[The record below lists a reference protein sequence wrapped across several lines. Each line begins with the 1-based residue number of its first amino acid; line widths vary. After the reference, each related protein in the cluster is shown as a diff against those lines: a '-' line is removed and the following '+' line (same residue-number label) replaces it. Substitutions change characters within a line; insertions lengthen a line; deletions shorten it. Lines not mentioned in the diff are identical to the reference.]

1 MNKSKFLK
9 RPLAALLAIL
19 MVVALV
25 PMSAFAADDD
35 TTAPAAPEYTV
46 VVNNREAAFKDGG
59 FDATVYSTYILSV
72 ALYGLPEGVKVDLLT
87 KNGNVVPLTS
97 TTAVDLKQEATLVSE
112 TERTSLYNITLR
124 ETKGGESKEYTLA
137 VTVENVVP
145 VDNVDIK
152 SVRAEEG
159 DVIDSIIGKDEITL
173 ILPLG
178 YTKDDV
184 KTENAADLTAAAFV
198 PANYNAT
205 VTLAGDEGSITVK
218 AADNSSKTYKI
229 NYTHETGFT
238 SFTVPN
244 QVGETEMSDD
254 GLTISIKVP
263 KGSDLTK
270 IVPTWTTAENVREVR
285 SKNAHVAPTQG
296 AAATKTREL
305 TSAITKTQGIYGVR
319 SGRGEYDF
327 TSNPITFFVETK
339 ATSEMNP
346 ATAAAVQVSV
356 TKTDK
361 YVGTGIKNFTVT
373 VKKENGVKVPL
384 ATIYNVTANN
394 TVYLPAG
401 YSFLAEDEIEVE
413 VNVDEA
419 AVPTVVS
426 QNNPAVIRDDTNAA
440 ANKYVFKNVRTNG
453 RMFTMQVKAED
464 ENVAPANYRVNLI
477 AASSSQAD
485 LSNNSGLRFQI
496 GGDDGSSMAAT
507 FDRQNVTDGQY
518 DMTIKVPYGTLKKA
532 VAGYACSINGAGS
545 NDAIVDI
552 YQGGVSGNT
561 ATADFSKIDKTALAS
576 LVSSD
581 TTLIADDTWNGA
593 KVGLQFSDSANKK
606 VQFVLFKSSTEK
618 KLLGNAK
625 TPSNV
630 HEGKQEDGINNNT
643 TITFGGGVGNVVLN
657 YGNGTWTYED
667 YLFHDGT
674 NAWKKFVRDE
684 DANLPVLYADDSEAI
699 RIIDTGLICNI
710 SENPYKVDNTNTW
723 DFGKQAVY
731 ALVSPGASAY
741 YNWNNEDGTGNVKPI
756 QSSITTFGDI
766 WNNCAVAY
774 PGTKGV
780 ISIHVEQNETK
791 KDYRIKLVEEDPRTG
806 NKIIEPATIA
816 DDNVIGE
823 GKEFVGTPV
832 EKGGNDSL
840 LKVGVDYEWKNTAAS
855 IPTTTYIYN
864 GLKISDGAKA
874 YIVAGAS
881 SGSYK
886 LVEVKTDG
894 DTTNEATST
903 YGSLNNKKIKA
914 QSDVE
919 ALDVATSSDI
929 VDNGRTPVVKS
940 LKEKI
945 YVISEAEYA
954 RLTASGN
961 ADAAFVTSTT
971 LADADLTKLA
981 SYAHV
986 YNVYYERGTANNQAQ
1001 LLTVG
1006 SSTPGVRAT
1015 LDYTKTVNVRVP
1027 NSFNWS
1033 TYRDNGEC
1041 DFTIDFTVS
1050 DGASLSDNAYGT
1062 WATGKT
1068 NFFVKD
1074 SELYVFDKLTGRKT
1088 QITNKG
1094 KYEPQAAMLTVTSQN
1109 GKVTNTYPFRLTIA
1123 QPESNN
1129 KLKKVVVGETEAA
1142 INGSDVTVTL
1152 PAGSELKAQDV
1163 FITPDSD
1170 VATVQNDKG
1179 EAFDST
1185 VKHDLSEPMKFTI
1198 TAEDGTKAEYTL
1210 TATVGGDVPGPD
1222 GKPSDKYDLSDVYS
1236 GHLED
1241 VKKAIDMGLMSGTG
1255 AAGKFNPKGK
1265 IARQDFALIIA
1276 RADMKA
1282 ENPDA
1287 EDIDALLREKYADA
1301 EEAFNDISGLNDTQK
1316 AAVAHCK
1323 ENGIISGN
1331 GKGGFDPKGD
1341 VTRQH
1346 AAVMIAGWC
1355 GLEHDDTANTN
1366 NIKDWNNVA
1375 SWAKPYVNA
1384 VYKAGLMSG
1393 TGSDNFSPEKIL
1405 ERQQAATVLV
1415 GAYEKKNAEVE

>member
-35 TTAPAAPEYTV
+35 TTTPAAPEYTV

-263 KGSDLTK
+263 KGSELDK
-270 IVPTWTTAENVREVR
+270 IVPTWTTDENVSAVYSSGAYMASPSETTREVI
-285 SKNAHVAPTQG
+285 STLAHPTY
-296 AAATKTREL
+296 
-305 TSAITKTQGIYGVR
+305 YGVR

-327 TSNPITFFVETK
+327 TSGNPITFFVETK
-339 ATSEMNP
+339 ATSEMGP

-356 TKTDK
+356 TETDK
-361 YVGTGIKNFTVT
+361 CVGTGIENFTVT
-373 VKKENGVKVPL
+373 VKKENGARIPL
-384 ATIYNVTANN
+384 ATVYNVTANN

-413 VNVDEA
+413 VNVDEK

-440 ANKYVFKNVRTNG
+440 TNKYVFENVRTNG

-464 ENVAPANYRVNLI
+464 ENVAAANYRVNLI

-496 GGDDGSSMAAT
+496 GGDDGESMAAT
-507 FDRQNVTDGQY
+507 FDRNNVVNGQY
-518 DMTIKVPYGTLKKA
+518 DMTIKVPFGTLKQA
-532 VAGYACSINGAGS
+532 AAGYACT
-545 NDAIVDI
+545 
-552 YQGGVSGNT
+552 VSGN
-561 ATADFSKIDKTALAS
+561 AGSSVSVDAFPAGGDASADFSAIDKNALGT
-576 LVSSD
+576 LISSVPA
-581 TTLIADDTWNGA
+581 LIADDTWDGA
-593 KVGLQFSDSANKK
+593 KVGLKFFDSTNKK
-606 VQFVLFKSSTEK
+606 VQLVLFKSSTEIQP
-618 KLLGNAK
+618 LGTAK
-625 TPSNV
+625 DSSDVADETS
-630 HEGKQEDGINNNT
+630 KT
-643 TITFGGGVGNVVLN
+643 TIPFGGGVGDVTLN
-657 YGNGTWTYED
+657 YSNSAWTYAGN
-667 YLFHDGT
+667 LFHNSTTAWTKFERTTDT
-674 NAWKKFVRDE
+674 NP
-684 DANLPVLYADDSEAI
+684 PVLYASDMDQV

-710 SENPYKVDNTNTW
+710 GENPYEVDNTNDW

-741 YNWNNEDGTGNVKPI
+741 YNWNNEDGTGIVKPI

-780 ISIHVEQNETK
+780 ISIHVEQNEIK
-791 KDYRIKLVEEDPRTG
+791 KDYRIKLVEEDARTG
-806 NKIIEPATIA
+806 NKITEPAVIA
-816 DDNVIGE
+816 DDDVIGE
-823 GKEFVGTPV
+823 GAEFTGTPV

-840 LKVGVDYEWKNTAAS
+840 LKVGVGYEWTDADGK
-855 IPTTTYIYN
+855 TYIYN
-864 GLKISDGAKA
+864 GLTVSDGAKA
-874 YIVAGAS
+874 YVVKASGANHIM
-881 SGSYK
+881 
-886 LVEVKTDG
+886 VDVTE
-894 DTTNEATST
+894 E
-903 YGSLNNKKIKA
+903 GSLDNADIKS
-914 QSDVE
+914 QSTVE
-919 ALDVATSSDI
+919 DLTVAAADI
-929 VDNGRTPVVKS
+929 VENGKTPVTANLS
-940 LKEKI
+940 EKI
-945 YVISEAEYA
+945 YVISEAEFA
-954 RLTASGN
+954 RLEKDDNILGIATAIKAGN
-961 ADAAFVTSTT
+961 AISSDN
-971 LADADLTKLA
+971 LAILA
-981 SYAHV
+981 GYAHI

-1006 SSTPGVRAT
+1006 SGTPGVRAT

-1033 TYRDNGEC
+1033 TYRDNGNY

-1050 DGASLSDNAYGT
+1050 DGANMNANVYET
-1062 WATGKT
+1062 WSSGKT
-1068 NFFVKD
+1068 TFFVLN
-1074 SELYVFDKLTGRKT
+1074 SELYVFDKLTGRKC
-1088 QITNKG
+1088 QITNQG
-1094 KYEPQAAMLTVTSQN
+1094 KYEPQAAMLTVNSQN
-1109 GKVTNTYPFRLTIA
+1109 GKVHNTYPFRLTIA

-1129 KLKKVVVGETEAA
+1129 KLAKVVVGETEAV
-1142 INGSDVTVTL
+1142 INGSDVSVTL

-1210 TATVGGDVPGPD
+1210 TATVGGDVPGPG

-1301 EEAFNDISGLNDTQK
+1301 EESFNDISGLNDTQK

-1331 GKGGFDPKGD
+1331 DKGGFDPKGD

-1375 SWAKPYVNA
+1375 NWAKPYVNA

-1405 ERQQAATVLV
+1405 ERQQAANVLV

>member
-25 PMSAFAADDD
+25 PMSAFADDDD
-35 TTAPAAPEYTV
+35 TTTPAAPEYTV

-112 TERTSLYNITLR
+112 TERTSLYHIKLR
-124 ETKGGESKEYTLA
+124 ETRGGEAKEYTLA

-145 VDNVDIK
+145 VDNVEIK

-184 KTENAADLTAAAFV
+184 KTENARDLTAAAFV

-263 KGSDLTK
+263 NGSELDK
-270 IVPTWTTAENVREVR
+270 IVPTWTTDENVSAVYSSGGE
-285 SKNAHVAPTQG
+285 ATPTLRDG
-296 AAATKTREL
+296 KREL
-305 TSAITKTQGIYGVR
+305 LATLAHPTYYGVR

-327 TSNPITFFVETK
+327 TSGNPITFFVKTK
-339 ATSEMNP
+339 ATSEMDP

-356 TKTDK
+356 TETDK
-361 YVGTGIKNFTVT
+361 YVGTGIENFTVT
-373 VKKENGVKVPL
+373 VKKENGARIPL
-384 ATIYNVTANN
+384 ATVYNVTANN

-401 YSFLAEDEIEVE
+401 YSFQAEDEIEVE
-413 VNVDEA
+413 VNVDKK

-440 ANKYVFKNVRTNG
+440 TNKYVFKNVRTNG
-453 RMFTMQVKAED
+453 RMFTIQVKAED
-464 ENVAPANYRVNLI
+464 ENVAAANYRVNLI

-496 GGDDGSSMAAT
+496 GGDDGESMAAT
-507 FDRQNVTDGQY
+507 FDRQNVTNGQY
-518 DMTIKVPYGTLKKA
+518 DMTIKVPFGTLKQKTGA
-532 VAGYACSINGAGS
+532 AAYVGYIDGVKKSDVVFDEFTGADGTYE
-545 NDAIVDI
+545 NK
-552 YQGGVSGNT
+552 VSFDNLDEEKLKDT
-561 ATADFSKIDKTALAS
+561 IHATYGT
-576 LVSSD
+576 
-581 TTLIADDTWNGA
+581 DDTWDQA
-593 KVGLQFSDSANKK
+593 KIGLKLYSDSADSDTKK
-606 VQFVLFKSSTEK
+606 AVLVLYKNGDTADIGTALK
-618 KLLGNAK
+618 KGDGISNTA
-625 TPSNV
+625 NV
-630 HEGKQEDGINNNT
+630 H
-643 TITFGGGVGNVVLN
+643 TITFTSDI
-657 YGNGTWTYED
+657 GTAIITAGRSGWNDFDTKFFLD
-667 YLFHDGT
+667 STDST
-674 NAWKKFVRDE
+674 NSWAEFNKI
-684 DANLPVLYADDSEAI
+684 DSEAI
-699 RIIDTGLICNI
+699 LAADNTEKFCIVDTGLVYGVSEEPYDI
-710 SENPYKVDNTNTW
+710 SAALASEK
-723 DFGKQAVY
+723 VY
-731 ALVSPGASAY
+731 ALISPGASAY
-741 YNWNNEDGTGNVKPI
+741 YGWNGITGTPI
-756 QSSITTFGDI
+756 QSSITTFGAI
-766 WNNCAVAY
+766 WSTVTAY
-774 PGTKGV
+774 EGTKGV
-780 ISIHVEQNETK
+780 FSIHVEHNEIK
-791 KDYRIKLVEEDPRTG
+791 KDYRIKLVEEDARTG
-806 NKIIEPATIA
+806 NKITEPAVIA
-816 DDNVIGE
+816 DDDVIGE
-823 GKEFVGTPV
+823 GDEFTGTPV

-840 LKVGVDYEWKNTAAS
+840 LKVGVGYEWTDADGK
-855 IPTTTYIYN
+855 TYIYN
-864 GLKISDGAKA
+864 GLNVSDGAKA
-874 YIVAGAS
+874 YIFDSSAS
-881 SGSYK
+881 QF
-886 LVEVKTDG
+886 VEVTAG
-894 DTTNEATST
+894 DDN
-903 YGSLNNKKIKA
+903 GSLNNADITA
-914 QSDVE
+914 QSSVE
-919 ALDVATSSDI
+919 ELDVAADDI
-929 VDNGRTPVVKS
+929 VENGRTPVVKS
-940 LKEKI
+940 LSEKI
-945 YVISEAEYA
+945 YVISEAEMA
-954 RLTASGN
+954 KFQANTSDWQATIGAGGAVDAGN
-961 ADAAFVTSTT
+961 VGIVDKYS
-971 LADADLTKLA
+971 
-981 SYAHV
+981 HI

-1006 SSTPGVRAT
+1006 SGTPGVRAT

-1033 TYRDNGEC
+1033 TYRDNGNY

-1050 DGASLSDNAYGT
+1050 DGAGMKDDTYGN
-1062 WATGKT
+1062 WSSGKT
-1068 NFFVKD
+1068 NFFVLN
-1074 SELYVFDKLTGRKT
+1074 SELYVFDKLTGRKY
-1088 QITNKG
+1088 QITNQG
-1094 KYEPQAAMLTVTSQN
+1094 KYEPQAAMLTVNSQN
-1109 GKVTNTYPFRLTIA
+1109 GKVHNTYPFRLTIA

-1129 KLKKVVVGETEAA
+1129 KLAKVVVGETEAV
-1142 INGSDVTVTL
+1142 INGSDVSVTL

-1276 RADMKA
+1276 RA
-1282 ENPDA
+1282 
-1287 EDIDALLREKYADA
+1287 
-1301 EEAFNDISGLNDTQK
+1301 
-1316 AAVAHCK
+1316 
-1323 ENGIISGN
+1323 
-1331 GKGGFDPKGD
+1331 
-1341 VTRQH
+1341 
-1346 AAVMIAGWC
+1346 
-1355 GLEHDDTANTN
+1355 
-1366 NIKDWNNVA
+1366 
-1375 SWAKPYVNA
+1375 
-1384 VYKAGLMSG
+1384 
-1393 TGSDNFSPEKIL
+1393 
-1405 ERQQAATVLV
+1405 
-1415 GAYEKKNAEVE
+1415 